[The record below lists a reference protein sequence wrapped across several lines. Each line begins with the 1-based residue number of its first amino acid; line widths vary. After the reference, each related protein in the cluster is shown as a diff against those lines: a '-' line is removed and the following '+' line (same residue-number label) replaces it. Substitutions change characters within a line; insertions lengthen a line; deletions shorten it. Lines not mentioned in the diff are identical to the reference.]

1 MNVPLCSLMAEVD
14 PGVNLVVLAEERNA
28 YVFKLASHTLFGRFE
43 SPAAVMFA
51 DELLLCD
58 DCRRFPAVNAES
70 VLSTLYKRF
79 RKVDDAS
86 L

>member
-1 MNVPLCSLMAEVD
+1 MNVPIHSLMAEVD
-14 PGVNLVVLAEERNA
+14 PSIQVVVLAEERRS
-28 YVFKLASHTLFGRFE
+28 YVFKLFTRTLFGKFE

-51 DELLLCD
+51 NEVLFCD
-58 DCRRFPAVNAES
+58 DGKKVSAVNAET
-70 VLSTLYKRF
+70 VLKMLYKRF